1 MTQSKCLAI
10 LNCQFSILNSF
21 VPYRSLEPVSK
32 QLTIVVGLTVVGF
45 MAFGLVLS
53 FYRNVLFE
61 ETLKN
66 IDVQN
71 TALRDQIDLGYK
83 DLEYFR
89 SAQFKDKYAKEILG
103 KVNPGEKI
111 LIITNSK
118 TRPGGSDDTEEVTV
132 RKQAA
137 YDELLRQMPVLE
149 HWRMYL
155 FHREEIEQLKKGL

>member
-1 MTQSKCLAI
+1 M
-10 LNCQFSILNSF
+10 
-21 VPYRSLEPVSK
+21 PYRSLEPVSK

-45 MAFGLVLS
+45 MAFGLALS

-66 IDVQN
+66 IGVQN

-89 SAQFKDKYAKEILG
+89 SAQFKDKYAKQILG
-103 KVNPGEKI
+103 KVSPGEKI

-118 TRPGGSDDTEEVTV
+118 TRPGGTDDSGEVTV

-137 YDELLRQMPVLE
+137 YDELLRQMPVLD

-155 FHREEIEQLKKGL
+155 FHRDEIEALKKGL